1 MDQELSS
8 QHAYLISG
16 HNGSGKSTLLKLL
29 TGYISPNEG
38 NITWHKDQQIIPIEQ
53 WPELLAVCTPYLE
66 LIEEFTLQ
74 EMLDYHQKIK
84 PLNQVYTAQSFA
96 KKIELDFQSDKA
108 IRYFSSGMKQRV
120 KLGLVF
126 FSGCEVILLDEPVS
140 NLDKSGIQWY
150 KNQIEQLN
158 TENRLIVVC
167 SNNQEEESFFCNHE
181 IRIEDYFHQP
191 RKT

>member
-38 NITWHKDQQIIPIEQ
+38 KITWQKDQQEVPIEQ

-96 KKIELDFQSDKA
+96 QKIELDFEPDKA

-140 NLDKSGIQWY
+140 NLDKCGIQWY

-167 SNNQEEESFFCNHE
+167 SNNQEEESFFCDYE